1 MAGKAKSTKV
11 SKNQAATDIN
21 FKFKSIRT
29 SCSGSIDF
37 AGNKRYRTVFRLNEV
52 ERLYVDTEIINKQFD
67 ICWNRT
73 ICIVIISNY
82 WISVWINAWRRL
94 PMYNDLIHF
103 GLLPGKG

>member
-11 SKNQAATDIN
+11 SRDQAATDIN

-67 ICWNRT
+67 EKACGD
-73 ICIVIISNY
+73 C
-82 WISVWINAWRRL
+82 RRSRV
-94 PMYNDLIHF
+94 YER
-103 GLLPGKG
+103 GAT